1 MKKLFC
7 SLFLSA
13 CGLAAMP
20 AFASPVLIDFE
31 HVPGADGVLGTADDV
46 PTASTFL
53 QPLDQLYAAL
63 GLSFIQGTLLQA
75 DFYDGNP
82 SNHFISST
90 YPIALLSKP
99 VTAIGIDS
107 FSSWDVNLVAYDK
120 NGQTIASALL
130 ANPNPGGN
138 NLRGHVALTSA
149 QDIYGFAIYADDP
162 DHILNLDNLELTFAD
177 PAAAV
182 PEPSSLALIGLGVSL
197 AGLMRR
203 AKTQGKVAGKA

>member
-20 AFASPVLIDFE
+20 AFASPVVIDFE
-31 HVPGADGVLGTADDV
+31 HVPGVDGVLGTADDV
-46 PTASTFL
+46 PTSSVFL
-53 QPLDQLYAAL
+53 QPLDQLYSAL
-63 GLSFIQGTLLQA
+63 GLSFTQGTLLQA
-75 DFYDGNP
+75 SFYDGNP

-107 FSSWDVNLVAYDK
+107 YSSWDVNLVAYDK

-130 ANPNPGGN
+130 PNANPGGSSV
-138 NLRGHVALTSA
+138 RGHVSLTSA

-162 DHILNLDNLELTFAD
+162 NHILNLDNLELTFAD
-177 PAAAV
+177 PSGTV

-197 AGLMRR
+197 AGLARR
-203 AKTQGKVAGKA
+203 AKARANKG

>member
-20 AFASPVLIDFE
+20 AFASPIVIDFE
-31 HVPGADGVLGTADDV
+31 HVPGPDGVLGTADDV
-46 PTASTFL
+46 PTSSVFL
-53 QPLDQLYAAL
+53 QPLGQQYAAL
-63 GLSFIQGTLLQA
+63 GLSFTQGTLLQA
-75 DFYDGNP
+75 GFYDGNP

-107 FSSWDVNLVAYDK
+107 YSSWDVNLVAYDK

-130 ANPNPGGN
+130 ANPNPGSSS
-138 NLRGHVALTSA
+138 LRGHVSLTSA
-149 QDIYGFAIYADDP
+149 QDIYGFAIYADVP
-162 DHILNLDNLELTFAD
+162 NHILNLDNLELTFAD
-177 PAAAV
+177 PVGTV

-197 AGLMRR
+197 AGLARR
-203 AKTQGKVAGKA
+203 SKAKA

>member
-20 AFASPVLIDFE
+20 AFANPVVIDFE

-46 PTASTFL
+46 PTSSAFL
-53 QPLDQLYAAL
+53 QPLGQLYAAL
-63 GLSFIQGTLLQA
+63 GLSFTQGTLLQA
-75 DFYDGNP
+75 GFYDGNP

-90 YPIALLSKP
+90 YPIAQLSKP

-107 FSSWDVNLVAYDK
+107 NSSWDVNLVAYDK

-130 ANPNPGGN
+130 PNPNPGGSS
-138 NLRGHVALTSA
+138 LRGHVSLTST

-162 DHILNLDNLELTFAD
+162 SHILNLDNLALTFAD
-177 PAAAV
+177 PVGTV

-197 AGLMRR
+197 AGLARR
-203 AKTQGKVAGKA
+203 AKSKA

>member
-20 AFASPVLIDFE
+20 AFASPILIDFE
-31 HVPGADGVLGTADDV
+31 HVPGPDGVLGTADDA

-63 GLSFIQGTLLQA
+63 GLSFTQGTLLQA
-75 DFYDGNP
+75 SFYDGNP

-90 YPIALLSKP
+90 YPVALLSKP

-107 FSSWDVNLVAYDK
+107 YSSWDVNLVAYDK

-130 ANPNPGGN
+130 PNANPGGSSV
-138 NLRGHVALTSA
+138 RGHVSLTSA

-162 DHILNLDNLELTFAD
+162 NHILNLDNLELTFAD
-177 PAAAV
+177 PVGTV

-197 AGLMRR
+197 AGLTRR
-203 AKTQGKVAGKA
+203 AKARAKKG

>member
-7 SLFLSA
+7 SLLLSA

-20 AFASPVLIDFE
+20 AFANPVVIDFE

-46 PTASTFL
+46 PTSSAFL
-53 QPLDQLYAAL
+53 QPLGQLYAAL
-63 GLSFIQGTLLQA
+63 GLSFTQGTLLQA
-75 DFYDGNP
+75 GFYDGNP

-90 YPIALLSKP
+90 YPIAQLSKP

-107 FSSWDVNLVAYDK
+107 NSSWDVNLVAYDK

-130 ANPNPGGN
+130 PNPNPGGSS
-138 NLRGHVALTSA
+138 LRGHVSLTSA
-149 QDIYGFAIYADDP
+149 QDIYGFAIYADNP
-162 DHILNLDNLELTFAD
+162 SHILNLDNLELTFAD
-177 PAAAV
+177 PVGTV

-197 AGLMRR
+197 AGLARR
-203 AKTQGKVAGKA
+203 AKSKA

>member
-7 SLFLSA
+7 SLLLSA

-20 AFASPVLIDFE
+20 AFANPVVIDFE

-46 PTASTFL
+46 PTSSAFL
-53 QPLDQLYAAL
+53 QPLGQLYAAL
-63 GLSFIQGTLLQA
+63 GLSFTQGTLLQA
-75 DFYDGNP
+75 GFYDGNP

-90 YPIALLSKP
+90 YPIAQLSKP

-107 FSSWDVNLVAYDK
+107 NSSWDVNLVAYDK

-130 ANPNPGGN
+130 PNPNPGGSS
-138 NLRGHVALTSA
+138 LRGHVSLTSA
-149 QDIYGFAIYADDP
+149 QDIYGFAIYADNP
-162 DHILNLDNLELTFAD
+162 SHILNLDNLELTFAD
-177 PAAAV
+177 PVGTV

-197 AGLMRR
+197 AGLARR
-203 AKTQGKVAGKA
+203 AKAKA